1 MTSVKSGLGPATIST
16 PSDREIRIERTF
28 NASRKRVWR
37 AMTDPTLVAQWWGRG
52 NQLVIERFEVE
63 RGGHW
68 RIVEHGP
75 DGVHGFEGRYREVVA
90 PERIVQTFE
99 WDGMP
104 GFVAV
109 ETMTLEA
116 LAAER
121 TRLVTVSLFHTQE
134 ERDGMLASGM
144 EGGVNQSYEALD
156 RLLETLEG
164 DGESALAKR
173 AALAVKKVAF
183 SYYPIV
189 DAERARNFY
198 EETLG
203 LKAGM
208 VGKFGDTH
216 WIEYDLP
223 GGGCVALT
231 NAGGDKP
238 SAEAG
243 GTIALEVADLDAM
256 MQHLKEHGVTFKSD
270 VIKGPHCR
278 MAVCLDSE
286 GNSLLLHQL
295 DPAHAHGPKGCAEGA
310 A

>member
-1 MTSVKSGLGPATIST
+1 MTQNKAVGKATITT
-16 PSDREIRIERTF
+16 PSDREIRIERIF
-28 NASRKRVWR
+28 NASRERVWR

-52 NQLVIERFEVE
+52 NQVVVERFEVE

-68 RIVEHGP
+68 RFVEHGP

-116 LAAER
+116 IAAER
-121 TRLVTVSLFHTQE
+121 TRLVSVSLFHTTE
-134 ERDGMLASGM
+134 ERDGMLKSGM
-144 EGGVNQSYEALD
+144 EGGLNQSYEALD
-156 RLLETLEG
+156 RVLEALDG
-164 DGESALAKR
+164 DGDPAGAKRTALAI
-173 AALAVKKVAF
+173 KKMAF

-189 DAERARNFY
+189 DANRARRFY

-203 LKAGM
+203 LKVGMAGS
-208 VGKFGDTH
+208 FGDTH

-223 GGGCVALT
+223 GGGCMALT
-231 NAGGDKP
+231 NAGAEKP

-243 GTIALEVADLDAM
+243 GTIALEVLDLDALM
-256 MQHLKEHGVTFKSD
+256 LHLKQQGVIFKSD
-270 VIKGPHCR
+270 VIKGPRCR

-295 DPAHAHGPKGCAEGA
+295 DAAHAHAPQSCGDGA